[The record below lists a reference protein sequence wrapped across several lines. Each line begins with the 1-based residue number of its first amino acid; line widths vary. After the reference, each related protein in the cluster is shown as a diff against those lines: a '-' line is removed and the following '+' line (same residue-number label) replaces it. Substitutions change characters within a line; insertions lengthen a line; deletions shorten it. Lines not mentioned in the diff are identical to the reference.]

1 MSKNSSGKEKHRVK
15 KNLHGVKIT
24 DFKKMSL
31 LNYIYYN
38 ELYLGIENNFTVII
52 FWQWKNFT
60 VNITENNA
68 VYHKKVIAW
77 EEYLLPTC
85 RIKPNKEDDIKNWM
99 TMIK

>member
-38 ELYLGIENNFTVII
+38 ELYLGIENNFTV
-52 FWQWKNFT
+52 
-60 VNITENNA
+60 NITENNA
-68 VYHKKVIAW
+68 VDHKKVIA
-77 EEYLLPTC
+77 
-85 RIKPNKEDDIKNWM
+85 
-99 TMIK
+99 